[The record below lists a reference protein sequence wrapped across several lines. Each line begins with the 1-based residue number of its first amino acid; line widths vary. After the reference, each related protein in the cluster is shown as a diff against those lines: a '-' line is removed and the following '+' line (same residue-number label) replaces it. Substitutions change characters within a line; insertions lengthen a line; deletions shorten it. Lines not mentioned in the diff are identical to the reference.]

1 MSLAAR
7 SVVASRF
14 RAARPIG
21 GRYAP
26 YPVIDVRLLRT
37 DPNGV
42 RAAMARRHAPELLD
56 QLDAAASLDTRLR
69 DLAAERDGLRR
80 RVNELSRD
88 VGQLR
93 AAGEVD
99 KAEAMMAES
108 RTLGDRERALADQT
122 TRMDHE
128 LREILL
134 R

>member
-1 MSLAAR
+1 M
-7 SVVASRF
+7 
-14 RAARPIG
+14 
-21 GRYAP
+21 GRDA
-26 YPVIDVRLLRT
+26 V
-37 DPNGV
+37 G
-42 RAAMARRHAPELLD
+42 D

-108 RTLGDRERALADQT
+108 RTLGDRERELA
-122 TRMDHE
+122 RPW
-128 LREILL
+128 LRL
-134 R
+134 RPAQKISSASEGRPHWVGLSG